1 MLSRFAIQITST
13 ALVSFGLFHA
23 HGLEAAELAGFPVR
37 TVDTDPLSSPA
48 VADLDGDGSDDVIV
62 AVGDQ
67 VFAVR
72 NNGSALPGFP
82 VTLGNLSEDSRK
94 RIFSSPAICALD
106 GLGPKTIVIGGPD
119 NKLYAIQADGT
130 ERVGFP
136 IEVKTQISS
145 PPMCADVTGNG
156 ATDILIAVPRESVM
170 GFDRRGKKLKGFPVR
185 GIAPA
190 ESAFAAGHFEPNG
203 PLELLVGGDDG
214 RLHYFDGKGNRDNSK
229 RASTKYRITGGPS
242 IGDIDGDNVFDV
254 VFGSQ
259 DFSVYAVDGLTGQAK
274 KGFPVKTGYRI
285 YGAAALGDLTGDG
298 VQDVVVGSGDGKIYA
313 LDGKGQSLS
322 GWPVKVKGKVEGSPA
337 IGDVDLDGENEVVAI
352 SNAGFVYILSAK
364 GKPKAGSPIQVE
376 GKLITSP
383 VLVEL
388 DGTGGPEIVV
398 AAREKLHAFTV
409 RTRGELAAARI
420 PWPTYGHDAERVSR
434 ARPNPASFDDLRV
447 EPQRPLAT
455 DALRV
460 IYDYKDLDGDEEAGT
475 RIVWFKN
482 GERVLALEGKK
493 EVDPS
498 FTRKGEKWSV
508 RLQEA
513 SDYALFAEGNG
524 ARFTKSTDIEILN
537 TPPSAPTIARAGA
550 ADATIRTADAI
561 ALQIT
566 KEAPDVDED
575 TIQYRTLWSINEVPA
590 DLPAGEM
597 TFPAKRAVHG
607 QRVSVVVTPYDG
619 VEEGE
624 PAQLSWTLAN
634 TPPSGPKVR
643 FDRSVISKAT
653 GATVVID
660 DPGTDPDG
668 ASLSHEAIW
677 TLNGQVLPVAVD
689 TMSVPGSLLARGAK
703 LAVEVR
709 SNDGVATS
717 SSSRAE
723 IMVGNLPPGSAEVAL
738 LPAQPTAANPL
749 GLVIAREAADP
760 DGDIPR
766 YLVNWDMNG
775 VPVPELVGAW
785 AVPAAKLKKG
795 QTWKATVVADDGEAR
810 GTPATVSTVVG
821 NQLPLAPVVSIL
833 PERPLSGEALT
844 LQVRKQGT
852 DPDGEAVTLLV
863 DWLVDGKVLPASTK
877 TEQGLKA
884 NIIRKGQRVGVRVT
898 PSDGQESGKAT
909 GDSVVVADRAP
920 APPNISLSPENLR
933 TADEVRVSIVQPGVD
948 PDGDT
953 VAYRYRWGVNG
964 AMTNLPEDT
973 VALPSSWTRQGDRV
987 TVEVISV
994 ADNLFSEPVRAERTV
1009 MPTHPSAP
1017 TVAIEPQNPWP
1028 GEPLRVSI
1036 VEQTPDDDGAAIVYE
1051 IRWMRDG
1058 VEALRGTTVSAGV
1071 TRKNERWQVEVVA
1084 VDTDGR
1090 SAPAQASVTIR
1101 NRAPIPPQIALSKR
1115 VVTTREN
1122 VEISVPREAKDPDG
1136 DPIRLQTQ
1144 WAINGNV
1151 DTRYNGAVVIPAA
1164 GTKKGERWTVSVV
1177 AQDGQDAAPA
1187 VYDGFFV
1194 VNTPPPAVNLRLTP
1208 LAPVAG
1214 QPISVEIAP
1223 SEPDADGDQ
1232 VDNRIRFLVNG
1243 VPAAHDGK
1251 SNQLAPSQFSHGDR
1265 IVVEVTPFDGEM
1277 EGPPSRAET
1286 RVNNSP
1292 PILSAIEIQPK
1303 SPTQAD
1309 ELRCVGAQPAT
1320 DADDDDV
1327 ALLVSWEIN
1336 GRPAGAAGLNAT
1348 LNGDILSPGTQV
1360 RCRAVATDGQA
1371 LSAELIS
1378 ESVEV
1383 KSRGPQGTQVVIY
1396 PVSPKTGDE
1405 VRCGATGQVTDPDG
1419 EQVKLE
1425 VIAVLDGKPLPGTVI
1440 PADEVKRGRKVGCRA
1455 LQKDSRASGEEVSIE
1470 AVVSNQLPKAPTAE
1484 LSPPWPR
1491 AGIDELQCAVAEK
1504 ATDPEN
1510 DKLKYRIEWLKNGKD
1525 AKLPPNARVVPASR
1539 LKAGEVWNCRL
1550 YAQDDEG
1557 EGPAGASAAAVVR
1570 PNPNPKSTGAKVK
1583 RKRKSKAQ
1591 GAS

>member
-1 MLSRFAIQITST
+1 MLSRHAIKRIST
-13 ALVSFGLFHA
+13 ALVSFGFIHA
-23 HGLEAAELAGFPVR
+23 QTVEAAELAGFPVR

-48 VADLDGDGSDDVIV
+48 VADLDGDGSQDVV
-62 AVGDQ
+62 LAVGDQ

-82 VTLGNLSEDSRK
+82 VTLGTLPEDSRK

-106 GLGPKTIVIGGPD
+106 GLGPKTIIVGGPD
-119 NKLYAIQADGT
+119 NKLYGIQSDGT
-130 ERVGFP
+130 ERAGFP
-136 IEVKTQISS
+136 IAVKSQISS
-145 PPMCADVTGNG
+145 PPLCADVTGNG
-156 ATDILIAVPRESVM
+156 ATDILIAVPRASVM

-185 GIAPA
+185 GIVPA
-190 ESAFAAGHFEPNG
+190 ESAFAAGRFQAEG

-214 RLHYFDGKGNRDNSK
+214 RLHYFNGKGKRDNSK
-229 RASTKYRITGGPS
+229 RAATKYRITGGPS

-259 DFSVYAVDGLTGQAK
+259 DFSVYAVDGISGKAK

-285 YGAAALGDLTGDG
+285 YGAAALGDLTGNG
-298 VQDVVVGSGDGKIYA
+298 VQDVVIGSGDGKIYA
-313 LDGKGQSLS
+313 LDGKGQALS

-352 SNAGFVYILSAK
+352 SNAGYVYVLSAK
-364 GKPKAGSPIQVE
+364 GKPKAGSPIQVD
-376 GKLITSP
+376 GKLTTSP

-388 DGTGGPEIVV
+388 DGTGGPEIIV

-409 RTRGELAAARI
+409 RARGDLAAARI

-434 ARPNPASFDDLRV
+434 SRPNPASFDDLRV
-447 EPQRPLAT
+447 EPARPLAT

-460 IYDYKDLDGDEEAGT
+460 TYSYTDLDGVEDVGT

-493 EVDPS
+493 EVEPS

-513 SDYALFAEGNG
+513 SDYALFGEGKG
-524 ARFTKSTDIEILN
+524 ARFTTSSEIEIRN
-537 TPPSAPTIARAGA
+537 TPPAAPTIARAG
-550 ADATIRTADAI
+550 TPSGVLRTADSI
-561 ALQIT
+561 VLQVT

-575 TIQYRTLWSINEVPA
+575 AIQYRTQWSINEAPVKLAP
-590 DLPAGEM
+590 GEM

-607 QRVSVVVTPYDG
+607 QRVRVVVTPYDG

-624 PAQLSWTLAN
+624 PAQMSWTLQN
-634 TPPSGPKVR
+634 TPPSAPKVR

-653 GATVVID
+653 GATVVLD
-660 DPGTDPDG
+660 DPGVDMDG
-668 ASLSHEAIW
+668 EALRHEAIW
-677 TLNGQVLPVAVD
+677 SLDGQLLPVAVD
-689 TMSVPGSLLARGAK
+689 SMSVPGSLLARGA
-703 LAVEVR
+703 LLVVEVR
-709 SNDGVATS
+709 ANDGVSVSPPA
-717 SSSRAE
+717 RAE
-723 IMVGNLPPGSAEVAL
+723 IRVGNLPPGSAELSL

-749 GLVIAREAADP
+749 GLVIAREASDP
-760 DGDIPR
+760 DGDVPR
-766 YLVNWDMNG
+766 YLVSWEMNG
-775 VPVPELVGAW
+775 TAVPELVGAW
-785 AVPAAKLKKG
+785 AVPAAKLRKG
-795 QTWKATVVADDGEAR
+795 QTWKATVVADDGQAR
-810 GTPATVSTVVG
+810 GAPVTASTVIG
-821 NQLPLAPVVSIL
+821 NQHPLAPVVSIL

-844 LQVRKQGT
+844 LQVRKPGV
-852 DPDGEAVTLLV
+852 DPDGEPVTLLV
-863 DWLVDGKVLPASTK
+863 DWLIDGKILPASTK

-898 PSDGQESGKAT
+898 PSDGQDSGKAT
-909 GDSVVVADRAP
+909 GDSVIVADRAP
-920 APPNISLSPENLR
+920 APPRISLSPTSLR
-933 TADEVRVSIVQPGVD
+933 TADEVRVSIVEPGVD
-948 PDGDT
+948 PDGDPVT
-953 VAYRYRWGVNG
+953 YRYRWSVNG
-964 AMTNLPEDT
+964 AMTTLPEDT
-973 VALPSSWTRQGDRV
+973 VALPSSWTRQGDSV
-987 TVEVISV
+987 SV
-994 ADNLFSEPVRAERTV
+994 AVMTEADGLLSEPVLAQLTV
-1009 MPTHPSAP
+1009 MPTSPSAP
-1017 TVAIEPQNPWP
+1017 KVAIEPQAPWP

-1036 VEQTPDDDGAAIVYE
+1036 LEQAPDDDGAPIVYE
-1051 IRWMRDG
+1051 IRWLRNG
-1058 VEALRGTTVSAGV
+1058 VEASRGATVAAGI
-1071 TRKNERWQVEVVA
+1071 TRKNESWQAEVVA
-1084 VDTDGR
+1084 VDIDGR
-1090 SAPAQASVTIR
+1090 SAPAQATVTVR
-1101 NRAPIPPQIALSKR
+1101 NRAPVPPQISLSKR
-1115 VVTTREN
+1115 VVTTQEN

-1144 WAINGNV
+1144 WAINGKV

-1164 GTKKGERWTVSVV
+1164 GTKKGERWTVSVI
-1177 AQDGQDAAPA
+1177 ARDGQDAAPA

-1214 QPISVEIAP
+1214 QPISVEISP
-1223 SEPDADGDQ
+1223 SAPDADGDR
-1232 VDNRIRFLVNG
+1232 VENRVRFLVNG
-1243 VPAAHDGK
+1243 VPAEHDGK
-1251 SNQLAPSQFSHGDR
+1251 SNELAPSQFSHGDR
-1265 IVVEVTPFDGEM
+1265 VVVEVVPFDGEM
-1277 EGPPSRAET
+1277 VGPPARAET

-1292 PILSAIEIQPK
+1292 PVLAAIEIQPK
-1303 SPTQAD
+1303 QPTQAD
-1309 ELRCVGAQPAT
+1309 ELRCVGSQAAT
-1320 DADDDDV
+1320 DADQDEV
-1327 ALLVSWEIN
+1327 SLLVSWEIN

-1348 LNGDILSPGTQV
+1348 LNGDILAPGTQV

-1396 PVSPKTGDE
+1396 PVLPKTGDE
-1405 VRCGATGQVTDPDG
+1405 VRCGATGDVVDPDG

-1440 PADEVKRGRKVGCRA
+1440 PADKVKRGRKVGCRA
-1455 LQKDSRASGEEVSIE
+1455 VQKDSRATGEEVSVE
-1470 AVVSNQLPKAPTAE
+1470 AVVANHLPKAPTPE

-1491 AGIDELQCAVAEK
+1491 AGVDELQCAVAQK

-1550 YAQDDEG
+1550 YAQDGEG

-1570 PNPNPKSTGAKVK
+1570 PNPDPKPTKAK
-1583 RKRKSKAQ
+1583 RKRKSKTR